1 MAKKY
6 DLDPEE
12 ARNWRL
18 AKMFDL
24 RTFIGVL
31 FVIFGVL
38 VIIPGIIANPAD
50 IEKAA
55 GINLALWVGGFMLL
69 LGVIFLAWVLASPPP
84 PVTKEEMAATKKAL
98 EEMGTSGGGLHHRG
112 SAAGGRRFGAGSPG
126 RGGMS
131 EPQDQPAIVVG
142 IDGSEDSK
150 HALRWAAQ
158 QAELTNDPLQAIT
171 AWQYRSS
178 FGTVWQIPA
187 TYGRSH
193 DFSHVDFSEDAKK
206 TLDGVI
212 EEVLGERPP
221 DIGDTASWSGDIRRR
236 CSSRPLRHAGLLV
249 VGASG
254 HGGFVGMLLGSVTQH
269 CVGHSACPV
278 VVIRRPAQK

>member
-1 MAKKY
+1 VAKNY

-84 PVTKEEMAATKKAL
+84 PITKEEMAAAKQAL
-98 EEMGTSGGGLHHRG
+98 EEMGTSGGGLHH
-112 SAAGGRRFGAGSPG
+112 
-126 RGGMS
+126 
-131 EPQDQPAIVVG
+131 
-142 IDGSEDSK
+142 
-150 HALRWAAQ
+150 
-158 QAELTNDPLQAIT
+158 
-171 AWQYRSS
+171 
-178 FGTVWQIPA
+178 
-187 TYGRSH
+187 
-193 DFSHVDFSEDAKK
+193 
-206 TLDGVI
+206 
-212 EEVLGERPP
+212 
-221 DIGDTASWSGDIRRR
+221 
-236 CSSRPLRHAGLLV
+236 
-249 VGASG
+249 
-254 HGGFVGMLLGSVTQH
+254 
-269 CVGHSACPV
+269 
-278 VVIRRPAQK
+278 

>member
-38 VIIPGIIANPAD
+38 VIIPGIIADPAD

-84 PVTKEEMAATKKAL
+84 PVTKEEMAAAKKAL
-98 EEMGTSGGGLHHRG
+98 EEMGTSGGGLHH
-112 SAAGGRRFGAGSPG
+112 
-126 RGGMS
+126 
-131 EPQDQPAIVVG
+131 
-142 IDGSEDSK
+142 
-150 HALRWAAQ
+150 
-158 QAELTNDPLQAIT
+158 
-171 AWQYRSS
+171 
-178 FGTVWQIPA
+178 
-187 TYGRSH
+187 
-193 DFSHVDFSEDAKK
+193 
-206 TLDGVI
+206 
-212 EEVLGERPP
+212 
-221 DIGDTASWSGDIRRR
+221 
-236 CSSRPLRHAGLLV
+236 
-249 VGASG
+249 
-254 HGGFVGMLLGSVTQH
+254 
-269 CVGHSACPV
+269 
-278 VVIRRPAQK
+278 

>member
-31 FVIFGVL
+31 FVICGVL

-84 PVTKEEMAATKKAL
+84 PITKEEMAAAKKAL
-98 EEMGTSGGGLHHRG
+98 EEMGTSGGGLHH
-112 SAAGGRRFGAGSPG
+112 
-126 RGGMS
+126 
-131 EPQDQPAIVVG
+131 
-142 IDGSEDSK
+142 
-150 HALRWAAQ
+150 
-158 QAELTNDPLQAIT
+158 
-171 AWQYRSS
+171 
-178 FGTVWQIPA
+178 
-187 TYGRSH
+187 
-193 DFSHVDFSEDAKK
+193 
-206 TLDGVI
+206 
-212 EEVLGERPP
+212 
-221 DIGDTASWSGDIRRR
+221 
-236 CSSRPLRHAGLLV
+236 
-249 VGASG
+249 
-254 HGGFVGMLLGSVTQH
+254 
-269 CVGHSACPV
+269 
-278 VVIRRPAQK
+278 

>member
-98 EEMGTSGGGLHHRG
+98 EEMGTSGGGPHH
-112 SAAGGRRFGAGSPG
+112 
-126 RGGMS
+126 
-131 EPQDQPAIVVG
+131 
-142 IDGSEDSK
+142 
-150 HALRWAAQ
+150 
-158 QAELTNDPLQAIT
+158 
-171 AWQYRSS
+171 
-178 FGTVWQIPA
+178 
-187 TYGRSH
+187 
-193 DFSHVDFSEDAKK
+193 
-206 TLDGVI
+206 
-212 EEVLGERPP
+212 
-221 DIGDTASWSGDIRRR
+221 
-236 CSSRPLRHAGLLV
+236 
-249 VGASG
+249 
-254 HGGFVGMLLGSVTQH
+254 
-269 CVGHSACPV
+269 
-278 VVIRRPAQK
+278 

>member
-38 VIIPGIIANPAD
+38 VIIPGIIADPAD

-84 PVTKEEMAATKKAL
+84 PITKEEMAAAKKAL
-98 EEMGTSGGGLHHRG
+98 EEMGTSGGGLHH
-112 SAAGGRRFGAGSPG
+112 
-126 RGGMS
+126 
-131 EPQDQPAIVVG
+131 
-142 IDGSEDSK
+142 
-150 HALRWAAQ
+150 
-158 QAELTNDPLQAIT
+158 
-171 AWQYRSS
+171 
-178 FGTVWQIPA
+178 
-187 TYGRSH
+187 
-193 DFSHVDFSEDAKK
+193 
-206 TLDGVI
+206 
-212 EEVLGERPP
+212 
-221 DIGDTASWSGDIRRR
+221 
-236 CSSRPLRHAGLLV
+236 
-249 VGASG
+249 
-254 HGGFVGMLLGSVTQH
+254 
-269 CVGHSACPV
+269 
-278 VVIRRPAQK
+278 

>member
-69 LGVIFLAWVLASPPP
+69 LGVIFVAWVLASPPP
-84 PVTKEEMAATKKAL
+84 PITNEEMAAAKKAL
-98 EEMGTSGGGLHHRG
+98 EEMGTSGGGLHH
-112 SAAGGRRFGAGSPG
+112 
-126 RGGMS
+126 
-131 EPQDQPAIVVG
+131 
-142 IDGSEDSK
+142 
-150 HALRWAAQ
+150 
-158 QAELTNDPLQAIT
+158 
-171 AWQYRSS
+171 
-178 FGTVWQIPA
+178 
-187 TYGRSH
+187 
-193 DFSHVDFSEDAKK
+193 
-206 TLDGVI
+206 
-212 EEVLGERPP
+212 
-221 DIGDTASWSGDIRRR
+221 
-236 CSSRPLRHAGLLV
+236 
-249 VGASG
+249 
-254 HGGFVGMLLGSVTQH
+254 
-269 CVGHSACPV
+269 
-278 VVIRRPAQK
+278 

>member
-69 LGVIFLAWVLASPPP
+69 LGVIFVAWVLASPPP
-84 PVTKEEMAATKKAL
+84 PITKEEMAAAKKAL
-98 EEMGTSGGGLHHRG
+98 EEMGTSGGGLHH
-112 SAAGGRRFGAGSPG
+112 
-126 RGGMS
+126 
-131 EPQDQPAIVVG
+131 
-142 IDGSEDSK
+142 
-150 HALRWAAQ
+150 
-158 QAELTNDPLQAIT
+158 
-171 AWQYRSS
+171 
-178 FGTVWQIPA
+178 
-187 TYGRSH
+187 
-193 DFSHVDFSEDAKK
+193 
-206 TLDGVI
+206 
-212 EEVLGERPP
+212 
-221 DIGDTASWSGDIRRR
+221 
-236 CSSRPLRHAGLLV
+236 
-249 VGASG
+249 
-254 HGGFVGMLLGSVTQH
+254 
-269 CVGHSACPV
+269 
-278 VVIRRPAQK
+278 

>member
-84 PVTKEEMAATKKAL
+84 PITKEEMAAAKKAL
-98 EEMGTSGGGLHHRG
+98 EEMGTSGGGLHQG
-112 SAAGGRRFGAGSPG
+112 
-126 RGGMS
+126 
-131 EPQDQPAIVVG
+131 
-142 IDGSEDSK
+142 
-150 HALRWAAQ
+150 
-158 QAELTNDPLQAIT
+158 
-171 AWQYRSS
+171 
-178 FGTVWQIPA
+178 
-187 TYGRSH
+187 
-193 DFSHVDFSEDAKK
+193 
-206 TLDGVI
+206 
-212 EEVLGERPP
+212 
-221 DIGDTASWSGDIRRR
+221 
-236 CSSRPLRHAGLLV
+236 
-249 VGASG
+249 
-254 HGGFVGMLLGSVTQH
+254 
-269 CVGHSACPV
+269 
-278 VVIRRPAQK
+278 

>member
-50 IEKAA
+50 IAKAA

-98 EEMGTSGGGLHHRG
+98 EEMGTSGGGPHH
-112 SAAGGRRFGAGSPG
+112 
-126 RGGMS
+126 
-131 EPQDQPAIVVG
+131 
-142 IDGSEDSK
+142 
-150 HALRWAAQ
+150 
-158 QAELTNDPLQAIT
+158 
-171 AWQYRSS
+171 
-178 FGTVWQIPA
+178 
-187 TYGRSH
+187 
-193 DFSHVDFSEDAKK
+193 
-206 TLDGVI
+206 
-212 EEVLGERPP
+212 
-221 DIGDTASWSGDIRRR
+221 
-236 CSSRPLRHAGLLV
+236 
-249 VGASG
+249 
-254 HGGFVGMLLGSVTQH
+254 
-269 CVGHSACPV
+269 
-278 VVIRRPAQK
+278 